1 MAYNFDLQKLVDL
14 AFKNFSNGGDAV
26 LDEVRPSYGYKDNQ
40 RTDKVN
46 GLKVSVVFPGNHYDT
61 LTVTVADPVDRLS
74 AALEKGDPV
83 HVAFQGFTAKIYVMN
98 GRGGVS
104 AKAESVQIV
113 DDMVDFG

>member
-1 MAYNFDLQKLVDL
+1 MLL
-14 AFKNFSNGGDAV
+14 KNVKPPLEILSNGGPVVAIDVKPA
-26 LDEVRPSYGYKDNQ
+26 YAYKDNQ
-40 RTDKVN
+40 RLDKVE

-104 AKAESVQIV
+104 AKADSVRIV
-113 DDMVDFG
+113 ADDDDLIIE

>member
-1 MAYNFDLQKLVDL
+1 MLLKNVKPSLETLANDGPVVAIDAKPAY
-14 AFKNFSNGGDAV
+14 A
-26 LDEVRPSYGYKDNQ
+26 YKDGQ
-40 RTDKVN
+40 RLDKVE

-104 AKAESVQIV
+104 AKADSVQIV
-113 DDMVDFG
+113 VNDDDLIIE